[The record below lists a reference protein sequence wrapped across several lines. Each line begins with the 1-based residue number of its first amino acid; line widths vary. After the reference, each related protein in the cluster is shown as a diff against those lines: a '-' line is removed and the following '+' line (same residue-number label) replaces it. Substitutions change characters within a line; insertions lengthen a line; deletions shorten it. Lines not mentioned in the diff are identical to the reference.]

1 MNIRFTQ
8 PLPGKSY
15 TKQLQNV
22 FLLLSFVI
30 TTQLFAQKADKYI
43 EVWQRVNYIG
53 ATRIEG
59 AYYPE
64 DKAGNPDSSINIT
77 RIEGIIK
84 DARKDKKPS
93 VWVLNELAKEGWT
106 LVSTVFV
113 PGSEFNSGFVSYYLR
128 KTFDQFKP

>member
-1 MNIRFTQ
+1 MNIISTRQ
-8 PLPGKSY
+8 QSGKS
-15 TKQLQNV
+15 
-22 FLLLSFVI
+22 LLLKRMLLFFTLLLTS
-30 TTQLFAQKADKYI
+30 QLFAQKVDKYI

-64 DKAGNPDSSINIT
+64 DKAGNADSSINIT
-77 RIEGIIK
+77 QIEGIIK
-84 DARKDKKPS
+84 AARKDKKSS

-113 PGSEFNSGFVSYYLR
+113 PGSEFNSGFVSFYLR
-128 KTFDQFKP
+128 KTFEQIQP